1 MRPRGERGAAV
12 ARRSVGSSLPARQ
25 NEEDHVNLRQILR
38 LVIGVVLIPVCVASV
53 IAFWNMMAHGV
64 GGLSA
69 LALLIGAGAYIGV
82 FLFFHDSIER
92 TFFSREPVR
101 RLWGTITGYQGPS
114 QRVAGSDD
122 VRLDGEGR
130 VVPLYIILVPYAVP
144 LYTILGILAV
154 WLLNRFLLHMKPG
167 TYSIVQAFV
176 LGITYMFHLFL
187 VGYDIRRKHPDLRAG
202 GYLFTLVVMLLV
214 NAQVLAAV
222 SMLAF
227 DADFIK
233 FNQDLLGNL
242 RGQYRWFGD
251 LVRFPFK

>member
-1 MRPRGERGAAV
+1 M
-12 ARRSVGSSLPARQ
+12 
-25 NEEDHVNLRQILR
+25 NLRQILR
-38 LVIGVVLIPVCVASV
+38 LVIGIVLVPVCIASA
-53 IAFWNMMAHGV
+53 IAFWSMMASGV
-64 GGLSA
+64 GGWSA
-69 LALLIGAGAYIGV
+69 LALLIGAGAYIAV

-130 VVPLYIILVPYAVP
+130 VVPLYVVLVPYAVP
-144 LYTILGILAV
+144 LYTVLGMLIV
-154 WLLNRFLLHMKPG
+154 WALNRFLLQMKPD

-187 VGYDIRRKHPDLRAG
+187 VGFDIRRKHPDLRAG
-202 GYLFTLVVMLLV
+202 GYLFTLVVVLLV
-214 NAQVLAAV
+214 NLQVLAAA

-227 DADFIK
+227 DGANWFDFNRDVFANMK
-233 FNQDLLGNL
+233 H
-242 RGQYRWFGD
+242 QYQWFWD
-251 LVRFPFK
+251 LVRSPFE